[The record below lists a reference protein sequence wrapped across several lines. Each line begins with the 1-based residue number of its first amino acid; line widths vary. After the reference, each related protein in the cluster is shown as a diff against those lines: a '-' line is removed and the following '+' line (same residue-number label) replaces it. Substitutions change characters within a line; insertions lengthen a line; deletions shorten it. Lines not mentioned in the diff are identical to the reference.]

1 VLRDTVHSACIVLL
15 LLGSPGFSA
24 KASQSDSYDY
34 GQVPLPHAPV
44 FQRGN
49 KLSQPLSESDPAV
62 KLFLQYYSAYVDQRI
77 DAKLPKKLD
86 KSDIVSFPS
95 TRYSDIGPMPREYG
109 EDLPQ
114 KDWQFATSSF
124 CRDCH
129 DATQA
134 LQDVNPP
141 MRIPADHGLFA
152 NWSPYGEWSV
162 SLMGLSGRDPAFHAQ
177 VETERLQHPGVDPAA
192 IDNVCF
198 SCHGTMGERQI
209 HADLG
214 INFDHKMIYS
224 TPDNFSD
231 AGEGKNYKASPKYA
245 EYGALARDGVSCQV
259 CHHIGPTD
267 NQWRDA
273 RGDVKWEI
281 FYGPK
286 SAEVTRR
293 EGSEKPGP
301 PYPFTANFQVNLNRL
316 YVPDDIDTTQEPMLL
331 LGMARAEQTP
341 HIRSSEYCG
350 GCHVVIVPKIPA
362 DYRKG
367 GAVPNMPGTTYTGD
381 PFTDPNVQLAY
392 EQTTYFEFVNS
403 GFPDK
408 KIECQTCHMPGLQ
421 PAGQKVASLSPAW
434 YTPENPDVPE
444 RDYKRHR
451 ILGINLFVHEMF
463 QQFSDILGLADPHRD
478 ELVPEDTAA
487 NLLNAE
493 QSIVQH
499 ATNGP
504 FGEATAKVDIVK
516 AVIADNTLDVD
527 VTVTN
532 NSGHKFPSG
541 AGFRRGFIELQVL
554 DAAGQLLWVSGK
566 YNKFGV
572 LIDHKGDALT
582 SEFTRDPKQLQPHY
596 QQITRQ
602 DQVQIY
608 EVRTSEE
615 HGILTTK
622 TLSLFTDEK
631 DNRILPNG
639 WRPAALRKKNAER
652 YGLNLQTLANI
663 TAAFAVGDDPDYSD
677 PQRIGGDSLRYSI
690 DLKSLKGKPAQVKA
704 YMRYQT
710 IPPYF
715 LVDRY
720 ADGYIADQKRYGPA
734 TTRLIYLTSRL
745 NTNLHLTSVTDS
757 VNDFNVIADW
767 TMTLSVD
774 HAPLA
779 PATEVARHS
788 SSDRAGA
795 APATAPYMKKGE
807 QP

>member
-1 VLRDTVHSACIVLL
+1 MAYSACAVLL
-15 LLGSPGFSA
+15 LASSPVFPA
-24 KASQSDSYDY
+24 KSPQSDSYDY
-34 GQVPLPHAPV
+34 GQLVLPHAPV

-49 KLSQPLSESDPAV
+49 KLSRPLSESDPAV
-62 KLFLQYYSAYVDQRI
+62 KQFLKYYSAYVDQRV
-77 DAKLPKKLD
+77 DAKLPKKLGKND
-86 KSDIVSFPS
+86 VVRFPS
-95 TRYSDIGPMPREYG
+95 TLYSDIGPAPREYG

-114 KDWQFATSSF
+114 KDWRFATSSY

-129 DATQA
+129 DATGA
-134 LQDVNPP
+134 LRDVNPP
-141 MRIPADHGLFA
+141 MRIPADHEKLFA

-177 VETERLQHPGVDPAA
+177 VETERLKHPGVEPSL
-192 IDNVCF
+192 IDNVCY
-198 SCHGTMGERQI
+198 SCHGTMGVRQI
-209 HADLG
+209 HQDLHR
-214 INFDHKMIYS
+214 NFNHEMIYS

-231 AGEGKNYKASPKYA
+231 TGNERRNYHASPKYA

-259 CHHIGPTD
+259 CHHIGPAG

-273 RGDVKWEI
+273 GGNVNWEI

-286 SAEVTRR
+286 SAEVPRR
-293 EGSEKPGP
+293 EGEKPGP
-301 PYPFTANFQVNLNRL
+301 PYPFTANFQANLNRL
-316 YVPDDIDTTQEPMLL
+316 YVPSDIDKTQEPMLL
-331 LGMARAEQTP
+331 LGMARAEKTP

-367 GAVPNMPGTTYTGD
+367 GPVPGMPGEAYTGD

-392 EQTTYFEFVNS
+392 EQTTYFEYVNS
-403 GFPDK
+403 GFPDR

-463 QQFSDILGLADPHRD
+463 QQFYDILGLADPRKD
-478 ELVPEDTAA
+478 DWVPEDTAA

-504 FGEATAKVDIVK
+504 FGKATAKIDIVNV
-516 AVIADNTLDVD
+516 AIDNGMLDVD

-554 DAAGQLLWVSGK
+554 DAAGRPLWVSGR

-572 LIDHKGDALT
+572 LVDAKGKALT

-596 QQITRQ
+596 QRITRQ

-615 HGILTTK
+615 NGLLTTK

-639 WRPAALRKKNAER
+639 WRPANLRQKNAER
-652 YGLNLQTLANI
+652 YGLNLRTLANI
-663 TAAFAVGDDPDYSD
+663 TGAFAVGDDPDYSD
-677 PQRIGGDSLRYSI
+677 PKRIGGDSLRYSI
-690 DLKSLKGKPAQVKA
+690 DLASLKGKPAQVKA
-704 YMRYQT
+704 YMRYQA

-720 ADGYIADQKRYGPA
+720 ADGYIAGQKRYSPA
-734 TTRLIYLTSRL
+734 TERLIYLTSRL
-745 NTNLHLTSVTDS
+745 NTNLNLTSANNS
-757 VNDFNVIADW
+757 VNDFDVIADW

-779 PATEVARHS
+779 RAMTVARL
-788 SSDRAGA
+788 SDSNS
-795 APATAPYMKKGE
+795 TAEE
-807 QP
+807 QPWPRL